1 VQTDVAVEQVLDSV
15 IGGVA
20 DVGLGVDEQPWLPL
34 GGKYVAGMQVGAQ
47 QHLVFRVE
55 RQLPE

>member
-1 VQTDVAVEQVLDSV
+1 VQTDVTVEQVLESI

-20 DVGLGVDEQPWLPL
+20 DVGLGVDEQPRLPL
-34 GGKYVAGMQVGAQ
+34 GGKDVAGMQVGAQ
-47 QHLVFRVE
+47 QHLVLRVE